1 MEWRDEHLDRSSES
15 IGGEA
20 SISVR
25 RSISY
30 PNPIPSYVVLPR
42 SAAVTSFIH
51 VCVRAGEGGRGR
63 EKTSFG
69 KARSKKR
76 GGHANATLRRK
87 LSQGT
92 FHLMTRFSQSEL
104 VGTVLYVGWSGI
116 CVLERIHPKDFE

>member
-1 MEWRDEHLDRSSES
+1 MEGRTSRSSES

-51 VCVRAGEGGRGR
+51 VCVRAGGREREGEGGRKLVLGTRARKR
-63 EKTSFG
+63 EGAMPMPPYDENCLKEHFT
-69 KARSKKR
+69 
-76 GGHANATLRRK
+76 
-87 LSQGT
+87 
-92 FHLMTRFSQSEL
+92 
-104 VGTVLYVGWSGI
+104 
-116 CVLERIHPKDFE
+116 